1 MGKENETAMEPDVS
15 EEISDKENVSES
27 SNDTN
32 ENTTVKQEC
41 SVSATDD
48 NTTSFKDKIKTF
60 FSHFTKK
67 KVIIP
72 LCSVAGA
79 LIIVYIGGVIFYSN
93 HFFYNTYIGNFKASN
108 LTSQEAKSYIND
120 SIDNYTFTFHTKDGG
135 KEVITGD
142 EIHLEYSPV
151 EDLTPLLDNQN
162 PFEWFFHINETK
174 LPLDVEVTFSN
185 DTLYNRITELDFS
198 AKSRDMM
205 DGSTAGVYYENGKY
219 QVRETGVDDV
229 ISVNDI
235 YHRVKPKIK
244 ELYQGMSLVKEN
256 CYGGLSEDDKMT
268 ELLTNLN
275 RYVSTK
281 VTFEGGTAENY
292 LDGDTI
298 HKWITVNDDYTINF
312 NKDALMEYVHN
323 LASVYDTIGSERKFK
338 TSKGEEVTVSGGDYG
353 FKVDREKEAEA
364 LYDIIM
370 NGETIS
376 REPIYKQTGGSYGDH
391 SDINDTYVEI
401 SIANQ
406 HLWYYKN
413 GEEIV
418 SSDLVSGNT
427 ANGNG
432 TPSGVY
438 KLKYKDKDVVLRG
451 EGYASPVTFWM
462 PFNGGIGMHDASWR
476 GSFGGSIYRGS
487 GSHGCI
493 NLPYS
498 AASKIYENIE
508 PGTAVVV
515 Y

>member
-1 MGKENETAMEPDVS
+1 
-15 EEISDKENVSES
+15 
-27 SNDTN
+27 
-32 ENTTVKQEC
+32 
-41 SVSATDD
+41 
-48 NTTSFKDKIKTF
+48 
-60 FSHFTKK
+60 
-67 KVIIP
+67 
-72 LCSVAGA
+72 
-79 LIIVYIGGVIFYSN
+79 
-93 HFFYNTYIGNFKASN
+93 
-108 LTSQEAKSYIND
+108 
-120 SIDNYTFTFHTKDGG
+120 
-135 KEVITGD
+135 
-142 EIHLEYSPV
+142 
-151 EDLTPLLDNQN
+151 
-162 PFEWFFHINETK
+162 
-174 LPLDVEVTFSN
+174 
-185 DTLYNRITELDFS
+185 
-198 AKSRDMM
+198 
-205 DGSTAGVYYENGKY
+205 
-219 QVRETGVDDV
+219 
-229 ISVNDI
+229 
-235 YHRVKPKIK
+235 
-244 ELYQGMSLVKEN
+244 
-256 CYGGLSEDDKMT
+256 
-268 ELLTNLN
+268 
-275 RYVSTK
+275 
-281 VTFEGGTAENY
+281 
-292 LDGDTI
+292 
-298 HKWITVNDDYTINF
+298 
-312 NKDALMEYVHN
+312 
-323 LASVYDTIGSERKFK
+323 
-338 TSKGEEVTVSGGDYG
+338 
-353 FKVDREKEAEA
+353 
-364 LYDIIM
+364 M

-376 REPIYKQTGGSYGDH
+376 RDPVYKQTGGSYGDH